1 MQFLPQLRMT
11 FSKELTTI
19 GKNRAPTSRSA
30 HPITL
35 GSPVRGLAKSS
46 VLTSTLLAQ
55 FTFIQPFTP
64 LPEAADALITFRTLL
79 LPVLV
84 APLAILISLCGI
96 TPLRSLLGRPRGSV
110 PFIFIL
116 YKFT

>member
-1 MQFLPQLRMT
+1 M
-11 FSKELTTI
+11 
-19 GKNRAPTSRSA
+19 
-30 HPITL
+30 L

-64 LPEAADALITFRTLL
+64 LLEAADALITFRTLL
-79 LPVLV
+79 LLV
-84 APLAILISLCGI
+84 APLAILCGI
-96 TPLRSLLGRPRGSV
+96 TPLRSLLGRPRGYV